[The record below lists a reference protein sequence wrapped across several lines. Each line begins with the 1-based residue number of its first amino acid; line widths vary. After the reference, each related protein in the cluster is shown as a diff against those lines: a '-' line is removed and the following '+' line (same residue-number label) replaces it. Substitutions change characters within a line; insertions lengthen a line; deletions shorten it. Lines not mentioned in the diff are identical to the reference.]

1 MATKSNPQRRLLLI
15 RTNNYLLKKKKQ
27 LHLQVRVS
35 VKVRFGFI
43 LRELRSM
50 ICGRLSATIV
60 GSYWV
65 VILVMVPPTLGA
77 M

>member
-1 MATKSNPQRRLLLI
+1 
-15 RTNNYLLKKKKQ
+15 
-27 LHLQVRVS
+27 
-35 VKVRFGFI
+35 
-43 LRELRSM
+43 M